1 MRLSKATRSESSS
14 SEVRDALSSAHHL
27 LGNLV
32 ALTSIAVLAH
42 IQCIYIEVE

>member
-1 MRLSKATRSESSS
+1 M
-14 SEVRDALSSAHHL
+14 SAPPRAGHL

-42 IQCIYIEVE
+42 IQCIYITDAGL